1 MNNVQLMT
9 INNTFYLTEL
19 KSYGIKILEN
29 VIFLN
34 IFSHSTY
41 LKSRCT
47 CILNIYK
54 IKLKIMIEKIFH
66 SKFYVFKKVNVN
78 ISDKKS
84 FSLPK
89 GVLFV
94 SFVEL
99 L

>member
-19 KSYGIKILEN
+19 KSYGIKILQN

-47 CILNIYK
+47 
-54 IKLKIMIEKIFH
+54 KLIVRDTFDN
-66 SKFYVFKKVNVN
+66 FFKDLLWIVN
-78 ISDKKS
+78 D
-84 FSLPK
+84 SLYY
-89 GVLFV
+89 FV
-94 SFVEL
+94 
-99 L
+99 